1 MQVINMKKE
10 GQNIRKI
17 ATKIWADRYMYLMI
31 LPVVI
36 YYILFKYW
44 PMAWLR
50 IAFYDFKIL
59 KGIEGSKFV
68 GLENFKT
75 FLNNPDFFQIIW
87 NTLYLNILSII
98 FVFTAPILFA
108 LLLNE
113 ISNSKFKRVVQTISY
128 LPHFLSTVVVVSMIA
143 TFLSPSIGTL
153 NAILKSLG
161 LETVHFLG
169 NPKYFRPI
177 MIISGIW
184 QGMGWNSIIYLSAL
198 SGINTELYESAVIDG
213 AGRFQQVLYVTL
225 PGIANTIV
233 IMLILQ
239 IGNLLSVGFEKV
251 YLLQNAQN
259 IKVSEVLS
267 TYVYKMGIVNSNYSL
282 GTAVGLFNAVISL
295 ILVLLANKLSRKYS
309 EISLI

>member
-1 MQVINMKKE
+1 
-10 GQNIRKI
+10 
-17 ATKIWADRYMYLMI
+17 
-31 LPVVI
+31 
-36 YYILFKYW
+36 
-44 PMAWLR
+44 
-50 IAFYDFKIL
+50 
-59 KGIEGSKFV
+59 
-68 GLENFKT
+68 
-75 FLNNPDFFQIIW
+75 
-87 NTLYLNILSII
+87 
-98 FVFTAPILFA
+98 
-108 LLLNE
+108 
-113 ISNSKFKRVVQTISY
+113 
-128 LPHFLSTVVVVSMIA
+128 
-143 TFLSPSIGTL
+143 
-153 NAILKSLG
+153 
-161 LETVHFLG
+161 
-169 NPKYFRPI
+169 

-184 QGMGWNSIIYLSAL
+184 QGIGWNSIIYLSAL